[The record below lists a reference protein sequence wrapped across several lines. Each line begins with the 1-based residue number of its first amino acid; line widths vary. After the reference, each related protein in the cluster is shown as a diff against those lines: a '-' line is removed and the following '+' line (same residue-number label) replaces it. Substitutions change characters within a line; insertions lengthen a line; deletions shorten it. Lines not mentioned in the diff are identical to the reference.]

1 MAVKRTVR
9 PHRNYVKETAYENS
23 PAQVKRREA
32 RNRARQAAIR
42 KYGKDALR
50 GKELDHVGYH
60 RTGSLDNVPTKI
72 VSKHDNRIRQPNRK
86 PGKSNRGK
94 PSYITGKRGR

>member
-1 MAVKRTVR
+1 MAVKR
-9 PHRNYVKETAYENS
+9 RNYAKETAYENT

-32 RNRARQAAIR
+32 RNRARAAAIKR
-42 KYGKDALR
+42 VGKKALR

-72 VSKHDNRIRQPNRK
+72 VSKHANRIRQP
-86 PGKSNRGK
+86 
-94 PSYITGKRGR
+94 KRGGTGRKR